1 MFTLEIP
8 EQPHALNEVIEQL
21 INHLSTTPE
30 GTEEYAACVDQLNKL
45 YKAKE
50 IDLNLKLKELELLGK
65 QNDLEIVHKQKEKEL
80 LINQALK
87 ENELVLRQQ
96 EIDANCRLKD
106 VEASYKEK
114 ESEDFRRVKPETLAL
129 IAANIAGIVLVIGHE
144 RINVITS
151 KALGFIGKLR

>member
-30 GTEEYAACVDQLNKL
+30 GTQEYTAGVDQLTKL

-50 IDLNLKLKELELLGK
+50 IDLKLKLEQFEALAR

-87 ENELVLRQQ
+87 ENELLLRQQ
-96 EIDANCRLKD
+96 EIDANCNLKAA
-106 VEASYKEK
+106 EASYKEK